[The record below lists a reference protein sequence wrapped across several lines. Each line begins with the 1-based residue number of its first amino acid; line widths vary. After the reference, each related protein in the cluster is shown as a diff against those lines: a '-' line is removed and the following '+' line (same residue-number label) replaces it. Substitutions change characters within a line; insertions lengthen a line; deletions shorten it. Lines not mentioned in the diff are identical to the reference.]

1 MTALRPS
8 EVAARLARH
17 SLRPV
22 VAQPPA
28 GTVSL
33 AIGEP
38 DFDTPDVIVAAAVE
52 ALRCGETHY
61 VDQNGLPELR
71 TVLASQLT
79 ALAGAAYEPNQV
91 AVTHGAT
98 AALAASVLAVVNAGD
113 RVVIPEPCYSLYGDL
128 VHLAGGV
135 PIFVPARDD
144 LHWDL
149 DALRVATRGARLV
162 IYSNPCNPTGVVHSA
177 VELAVLGEM
186 LAGTETLVIA
196 DEAYHAIVYDRDTFT
211 STLSIESLRDRTV
224 YVQTLSK
231 TYAMTGW
238 RIGYVAG
245 PAEVIAAAS
254 RIHRTFNGS
263 LNAAVQRAGLTAL
276 SHGVAL
282 AAPMLEEYRKRRAV
296 FFERLAEIP
305 DLAARM
311 PDGTFYAFA
320 RYRRQVSSTEF
331 AHRLRDAGVQ
341 VRAGIEYGRTGEGHV
356 RFSFASDIAT
366 IHQAMDRVTS
376 CLATWS

>member
-1 MTALRPS
+1 
-8 EVAARLARH
+8 
-17 SLRPV
+17 
-22 VAQPPA
+22 
-28 GTVSL
+28 VSL

-52 ALRCGETHY
+52 ALRSGETHY

-71 TVLASQLT
+71 TAVAGHLT
-79 ALAGAAYEPNQV
+79 ALAGTAYRPDQV

-98 AALAASVLAVVNAGD
+98 AALAASVLAMVDPGD

-149 DALRVATRGARLV
+149 DALRVALRDARLV
-162 IYSNPCNPTGVVHSA
+162 IYSNPCNPTGVVHGA
-177 VELAVLGEM
+177 AELAALGEL
-186 LAGTETLVIA
+186 LAGTGTLVIA

-211 STLSIESLRDRTV
+211 SSLSVRSLRDRTV

-276 SHGVAL
+276 AHGPAL

-296 FFERLAEIP
+296 FFERLTEIP
-305 DLAARM
+305 ELTARM

-320 RYRRQVSSTEF
+320 RYRLPVSSTEF
-331 AHRLRDAGVQ
+331 ADRLRRAGVQ
-341 VRAGIEYGRTGEGHV
+341 VRAGIEYGRSGEGHI